1 MDIFTNENQSIR
13 RHSVTDEEI
22 RHISVAPRV
31 IDQITN
37 STMKKK
43 SNHRWKTVS
52 LFLLFCVCIASVTTY
67 AAEEFA
73 KIYNKKGKVVVDTYP
88 MKDRNYY
95 SKESKRIEKLKP
107 EAKPGELIAY
117 FPIETDLQAYLGP
130 TKILYEYKPIQYYDI
145 NELYKKA
152 KSTNAPDLISPS
164 YLSKGYT
171 FHFATIWPKYP
182 SAGDGEGSEYDK
194 LLQRLSSKA
203 IGTNEKIISETL
215 QWSKAGSVHLYFST
229 KNEPNSLIVMA
240 SYGLGLQVPQP
251 AGAISR
257 KIKIDTQQALIMHDS
272 SNTYFNTRIA
282 WYDESTST
290 AYFMED
296 NANIALSEE
305 EMVKMAGRLIHAIS
319 KKE

>member
-13 RHSVTDEEI
+13 KHSVTDEEL
-22 RHISVAPRV
+22 RQISVVPRV

-67 AAEEFA
+67 AAEEYV
-73 KIYNKKGKVVVDTYP
+73 KIYNKKGKVVVYTYP

-117 FPIETDLQAYLGP
+117 FPIEADLQAYLGP
-130 TKILYEYKPIQYYDI
+130 NKILYEYKPIQYYDI
-145 NELYKKA
+145 NEYYKKA
-152 KSTNAPDLISPS
+152 KSTSAPSVILSS
-164 YLSKGYT
+164 YLPKGYS
-171 FHFATIWPKYP
+171 FYYAEISPKYP
-182 SAGDGEGSEYDK
+182 LAGDGEGSEYDK
-194 LLQRLSSKA
+194 LLQRLSLKAKGSK
-203 IGTNEKIISETL
+203 EKISAETL
-215 QWSKAGSVHLYFST
+215 HWSKSGGVLLYFST
-229 KNEPNSLIVMA
+229 KEEPYSLTVLA
-240 SYGLGLQVPQP
+240 SYAIGMNVPQP

-257 KIKIDTQQALIMHDS
+257 KIKIGTQEAVIVQDP
-272 SNTYFNTRIA
+272 SNTLSNTTIA
-282 WYDESTST
+282 WYNESTST
-290 AYFMED
+290 AYYMSD

-305 EMVKMAGRLIHAIS
+305 EMVKMADSLIHA
-319 KKE
+319 K

>member
-13 RHSVTDEEI
+13 RHSVTDEELKQ
-22 RHISVAPRV
+22 ISVVPRV

-107 EAKPGELIAY
+107 EAKPGELTAY
-117 FPIETDLQAYLGP
+117 FPIEADLQAYLGP
-130 TKILYEYKPIQYYDI
+130 NEILYEYKPIQYYDI
-145 NELYKKA
+145 NEYYKKA
-152 KSTNAPDLISPS
+152 KSTSAPDLISPP

-171 FHFATIWPKYP
+171 FHYATIWPEYP

-194 LLQRLSSKA
+194 LLQRLSLKAKGSK
-203 IGTNEKIISETL
+203 EKISAETL
-215 QWSKAGSVHLYFST
+215 HWSKSGGVILYFST
-229 KNEPNSLIVMA
+229 KEEPYSLTVLA
-240 SYGLGLQVPQP
+240 SYAIGMNVPQP

-257 KIKIDTQQALIMHDS
+257 KIKIGTQEAVIVQDP
-272 SNTYFNTRIA
+272 SNTYFNTKIA

-296 NANIALSEE
+296 NASEALSEE
-305 EMVKMAGRLIHAIS
+305 EMVKMADSLIHA
-319 KKE
+319 K